1 MPMLTTEKI
10 TPTVFELPVYL
21 WVGEHQLCGT
31 GGFPKALELGN
42 NNFTGVIPKE
52 IGQLKG
58 LLSLN
63 MSSNKFTGAIP
74 PSICKLT
81 NLQVLD
87 LSGNHLTGVIPSAL
101 SNLHRLSQFN
111 VSNNDLEGPI
121 PTMGQFST
129 FSSSSFDGNPKLCG
143 PVLELHCSS
152 PKAMFTMEE
161 HTDDNIK
168 SIFVV
173 VFCAFFG
180 VGVLYDQMVLS
191 RYFG

>member
-1 MPMLTTEKI
+1 MLTTEKI

-21 WVGEHQLCGT
+21 WVGEHQLRGT

-63 MSSNKFTGAIP
+63 LSSNKFTGAIP

-101 SNLHRLSQFN
+101 SNLNRLSQFN
-111 VSNNDLEGPI
+111 VSNNDMEGPI

-168 SIFVV
+168 KSIFVV
-173 VFCAFFG
+173 VFCAFFD